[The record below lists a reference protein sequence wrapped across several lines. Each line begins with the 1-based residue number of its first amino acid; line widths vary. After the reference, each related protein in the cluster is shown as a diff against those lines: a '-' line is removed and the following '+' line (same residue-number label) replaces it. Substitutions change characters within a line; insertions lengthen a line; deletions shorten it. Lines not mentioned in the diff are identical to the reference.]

1 MDEEVILVVMDSRT
15 NILGLLSV
23 SVMLGAVL
31 SVTASESDSLLNLF
45 VGLSN
50 ATVTVSQLTAW
61 VSPVGVFFL
70 VATRL
75 SQTSE
80 LDHSF
85 SAMRTLL
92 LVSVAALAAYGLG
105 VLPALYVLV
114 TRKDARHFLR
124 ITCVPAMK
132 AFRSASRTESVPGTI
147 EALEDLAGLEPR
159 IVRFV
164 IPVGANVSMSG
175 TAVVAAATAVVIARL
190 DGIELG
196 TVEACIIGT
205 TVVLASLGAASIP
218 NSSVLTVLMILMA
231 LRVSSRNISLVFV
244 IDWAV
249 DRFRTTVNIYSD
261 SVGSA
266 IVQQFSPLDTL
277 EDSGEETSVF
287 QTPAAPKPTMPPGWK
302 PEPVTIDSETRPKDE
317 PNRESAE
324 EPEIPEVPSSWLKRR
339 LSMFTGLPGTRS
351 AGAERR
357 GSSVGSAS
365 SHGSKL
371 RGVLRRTSH
380 GSTDSDVRRSPN
392 ADVATETSHAN
403 DIEYSGAF
411 SPVPQGIAVLGGSPM
426 AVLSAR
432 RGPGARSSLVA
443 QVQDG
448 HDDQLVKTPA
458 VTNTATSE
466 GTGVV
471 RDVSS
476 GRHRRRRR
484 EKKVKE
490 TKDAI
495 DKVSTKK
502 SKVGASRAHPRR
514 SKKKGARESLPLDM
528 PEAVTVHV
536 PDEVPIDSEHVA
548 LIAPHDLGV
557 EASQAQQF
565 STGASARHVT

>member
-1 MDEEVILVVMDSRT
+1 MVDEEVIRVVMDSRT

-85 SAMRTLL
+85 GAMCTLL
-92 LVSVAALAAYGLG
+92 LVSVAALATYGLG
-105 VLPALYVLV
+105 VLPALYMLV

-159 IVRFV
+159 VVRFV

-190 DGIELG
+190 DGVELG
-196 TVEACIIGT
+196 AVEACIIGT

-266 IVQQFSPLDTL
+266 IVQQFSPLETF
-277 EDSGEETSVF
+277 EDSGEETSVV
-287 QTPAAPKPTMPPGWK
+287 QTQAAPKPAVPPQSK
-302 PEPVTIDSETRPKDE
+302 PEPEAIVPEKDE
-317 PNRESAE
+317 LNRESVE
-324 EPEIPEVPSSWLKRR
+324 EPEVPSSWFKRR
-339 LSMFTGLPGTRS
+339 LSMFAGFPGQIA
-351 AGAERR
+351 AGGAGRK
-357 GSSVGSAS
+357 SSVGSAS
-365 SHGSKL
+365 SHGSTSH
-371 RGVLRRTSH
+371 VLRPMSQ
-380 GSTDSDVRRSPN
+380 GSTD
-392 ADVATETSHAN
+392 ADVPHSPSAELRLGTPRAETSHAN
-403 DIEYSGAF
+403 DTEYSGAF
-411 SPVPQGIAVLGGSPM
+411 SPVPEGITVLGGSPT
-426 AVLSAR
+426 AVISPGKGTGATPSSAT
-432 RGPGARSSLVA
+432 GK
-443 QVQDG
+443 QDG
-448 HDDQLVKTPA
+448 HEDQRVETPPI
-458 VTNTATSE
+458 TNTAASD
-466 GTGVV
+466 GTGAVG
-471 RDVSS
+471 DVSS
-476 GRHRRRRR
+476 GKGRRRRQ
-484 EKKVKE
+484 KKVKE
-490 TKDAI
+490 
-495 DKVSTKK
+495 
-502 SKVGASRAHPRR
+502 ASRKRSNYPHPRR
-514 SKKKGARESLPLDM
+514 SKKSRAKESLSPNM
-528 PEAVTVHV
+528 PKAVTVRV
-536 PDEVPIDSEHVA
+536 PDEVPTVFHHAA
-548 LIAPHDLGV
+548 LTIPCDLGS
-557 EASQAQQF
+557 EASLAPQF
-565 STGASARHVT
+565 GATVGAAAKPAI